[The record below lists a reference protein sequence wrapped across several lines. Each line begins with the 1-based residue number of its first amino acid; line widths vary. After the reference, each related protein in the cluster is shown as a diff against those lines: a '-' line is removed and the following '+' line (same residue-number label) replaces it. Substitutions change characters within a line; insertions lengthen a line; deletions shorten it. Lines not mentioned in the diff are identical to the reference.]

1 MAKTD
6 DYDFHLVVLGNPRT
20 QKRHRTVRRG
30 RLVATYD
37 PSAKDKEDILAV
49 THSQA
54 PARPLAGP
62 LRVDV
67 ELYYARPK
75 SHYRTGKYAGVL
87 KDNAPTWHTKRPDRD
102 NADKIILDALGGVF
116 WRDDSLVCDG
126 RIMKKYSESP
136 RTEIFITEIKRK

>member
-87 KDNAPTWHTKRPDRD
+87 KATRRRG
-102 NADKIILDALGGVF
+102 I
-116 WRDDSLVCDG
+116 RSG
-126 RIMKKYSESP
+126 R
-136 RTEIFITEIKRK
+136 TAITPIRSFSMRSAAFSGATTRSSATGA